1 VQFDLIAKE
10 KMSTENEREKKEE
23 EVPET
28 VKTFVVLFNRRILR
42 RNPYEIQN
50 MYTVDFNRITERFF
64 KASAWPNPDSIAPL
78 VENDENFLVLYKEL
92 YFRHVYSVLQPSVD
106 DRFDSFQNY
115 IDLFNIIL
123 GLNLQDPELELPPGW
138 LWDMIDEFIYQ
149 FQSFHQFRS
158 RVKDLSQEEIP
169 LLKRHEHVWSA
180 QTVIRYLHALAR
192 KASIKTEKKDE
203 KKEEKSDDKNK
214 KEEETDKKEDVHP
227 FFKTLAQFSAIG
239 LCRVNCL
246 LSDYTTALKVLEPID
261 LNNKRS
267 VYNQVMSAH
276 FTLYYYMGLAYLML
290 RRYGDAG
297 KSFSTFL
304 SYISRNED
312 GVPRMLN
319 KRVEQMHGLLGI
331 SVAMSPQRLNDNLMN
346 ALRDKLTD
354 KLQRLQKGEISAFE
368 DVYSHS
374 CPKFISPC
382 VPNFA
387 SDINLDQEPQ
397 KLQLKIFLHD
407 IKQREKLPEI
417 YSYLKMCTAINTTK
431 LAAFLKTDDDSLNQ
445 MLLNLK
451 HKTRNLRWKGGA
463 ASSGKWQSSSE
474 VDFVVNADLIQV
486 AEYKAPRRYGE
497 YFIRHILKYE
507 DLIQDI
513 KNTAVAQTFRK

>member
-1 VQFDLIAKE
+1 
-10 KMSTENEREKKEE
+10 
-23 EVPET
+23 
-28 VKTFVVLFNRRILR
+28 
-42 RNPYEIQN
+42 
-50 MYTVDFNRITERFF
+50 
-64 KASAWPNPDSIAPL
+64 
-78 VENDENFLVLYKEL
+78 
-92 YFRHVYSVLQPSVD
+92 
-106 DRFDSFQNY
+106 
-115 IDLFNIIL
+115 
-123 GLNLQDPELELPPGW
+123 
-138 LWDMIDEFIYQ
+138 
-149 FQSFHQFRS
+149 
-158 RVKDLSQEEIP
+158 
-169 LLKRHEHVWSA
+169 
-180 QTVIRYLHALAR
+180 
-192 KASIKTEKKDE
+192 
-203 KKEEKSDDKNK
+203 
-214 KEEETDKKEDVHP
+214 
-227 FFKTLAQFSAIG
+227 
-239 LCRVNCL
+239 
-246 LSDYTTALKVLEPID
+246 
-261 LNNKRS
+261 
-267 VYNQVMSAH
+267 
-276 FTLYYYMGLAYLML
+276 MGLAYLML

-331 SVAMSPQRLNDNLMN
+331 AVAMSPQRLSDNLMN

-368 DVYSHS
+368 DIFFSHS

-387 SDINLDQEPQ
+387 SDVNLDQEPQ
-397 KLQLKIFLHD
+397 KLQVKIFLHD

-431 LAAFLKTDDDSLNQ
+431 LAAFLKTDEDSLSQ

-451 HKTRNLRWKGGA
+451 HKTRNLRWKGGS

-513 KNTAVAQTFRK
+513 KNTSLKNFGCVYSISDPKYYY